1 MTIEILMSVGGTV
14 AAIAS
19 GYAMCAIRNATHNPA
34 HNARRDENLDFI
46 EAMGY
51 SLQCVN
57 GLWAVTYNNKVVGF
71 PADTI
76 AGAIESA
83 SSWGSTGGTEA
94 GNV

>member
-1 MTIEILMSVGGTV
+1 MTIEILLAVSSTA
-14 AAIAS
+14 AAIVF
-19 GYAMCAIRNATHNPA
+19 GYAMCAIRNPA
-34 HNARRDENLDFI
+34 RNARRDENLDFI